1 MAKYL
6 KDVLKG
12 KKESTKKVNDL
23 GGYKPKAGDEAEF
36 AKKHEIEKHEDRVGN
51 GDDVYNASNIKPVLN
66 RPEEKRHKDAGKVYE
81 SKKAEDIKCN
91 MTEAGTYCPMHEM
104 ANCSSMRKID
114 EISNKLALNYAKGA
128 SKSMDTASEKGS
140 AGYETFM
147 KRSAGQKLALDK
159 TNPEHKRLKAKVG
172 TTDANSK
179 DAAYKK
185 SIGEEAQQVDELSTD
200 TYHSAA
206 QKAAKRAMGDA
217 MGRSGPIFK
226 KYAGMANKFRAKG
239 MEQEKQEK
247 AAKSVKEDVLPGT
260 FVEPSAAAKNKAKK
274 VQQKD
279 ADNAVVSRAK
289 MGMTTEERMPH
300 QMDAGELR
308 QHLATHYG
316 HIEHGSYVS
325 PQKHRTYLY
334 HVNRLAKMIGK
345 STEHVRKQVKKDH
358 GMKDD
363 MNEGAKIEEGIRP
376 LKRTDTKF
384 KDNPASFSN
393 MPAKSYRLPGVKSKA
408 EIDAEKNKALTT
420 YTGKI
425 TKLKPGKAKGV
436 KEANAVEPLLQDN
449 DHSNEAAE
457 MARTELKAL
466 ANKALHLVM
475 KMPESMH
482 VEPWCQAKIAQAKSM
497 INDVHDYMIY
507 GEHDKEENESDTPM
521 DITTASNPSN
531 SFPNMSVDV
540 GRNV

>member
-51 GDDVYNASNIKPVLN
+51 GDDVYNASNVKPALN

-81 SKKAEDIKCN
+81 SKKDEDTKCN

-104 ANCSSMRKID
+104 ANCSSMRNIK
-114 EISNKLALNYAKGA
+114 
-128 SKSMDTASEKGS
+128 
-140 AGYETFM
+140 
-147 KRSAGQKLALDK
+147 
-159 TNPEHKRLKAKVG
+159 
-172 TTDANSK
+172 
-179 DAAYKK
+179 
-185 SIGEEAQQVDELSTD
+185 ELSTD

-260 FVEPSAAAKNKAKK
+260 FVEPSAAAKSKAKK

-316 HIEHGSYVS
+316 HIESGSYVS
-325 PQKHRTYLY
+325 PQTHRTYLY

-358 GMKDD
+358 GAKDD
-363 MNEGAKIEEGIRP
+363 MHEGAKVDRMVSHIKSSEKAAGKSDKKAESIAWATANKRGMLDNKNKKVEEGIRP

-393 MPAKSYRLPGVKSKA
+393 MPAKSYRLPGIKSKA
-408 EIDAEKNKALTT
+408 EIDAEKNKALST

-449 DHSNEAAE
+449 DHKNEEGE